1 VYNDKLQS
9 LGVSGMNAGRK
20 ICEKPDQ
27 ARLELAMSC
36 AIIVAAKKMPIVSR
50 RLTAFAATC
59 GSAPIF
65 FWP

>member
-1 VYNDKLQS
+1 
-9 LGVSGMNAGRK
+9 MNAGRK